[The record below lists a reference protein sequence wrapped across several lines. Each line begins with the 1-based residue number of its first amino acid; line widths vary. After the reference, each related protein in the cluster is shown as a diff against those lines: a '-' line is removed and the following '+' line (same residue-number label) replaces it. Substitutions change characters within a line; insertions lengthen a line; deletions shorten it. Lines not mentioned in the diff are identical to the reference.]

1 MKCPSCG
8 SLDVRLS
15 KRQPPFG
22 FVYTLQGFERY
33 RCRGCRHAYWEKPPK
48 NDEERIRRK
57 RQRAWGSFIQSR
69 NRRSLIEL
77 ALFIAML
84 VIFFV
89 TIRYLVTKTGEGS
102 PPAGIGLISPP
113 TIRARFAAA
122 RYTDTLSRCAFAH
135 PLGGQ

>member
-15 KRQPPFG
+15 KRQPLFA
-22 FVYTLQGFERY
+22 FVRTLQGFERY

-57 RQRAWGSFIQSR
+57 RQRAWGSFIQTR
-69 NRRSLIEL
+69 NRRGLIEI

-89 TIRYLVTKTGEGS
+89 AIRYLVTKTGEGS
-102 PPAGIGLISPP
+102 PPAGIVLISPP
-113 TIRARFAAA
+113 NPR
-122 RYTDTLSRCAFAH
+122 
-135 PLGGQ
+135 